1 MKENN
6 EIAEVI
12 KQIQQE
18 AVEKYKKEHGCHF
31 QKDIQSN
38 ERRNIMGYMRKD
50 EVMGT
55 LQEDRETTLA
65 CYNDEATRA
74 VVKFC
79 YDSIERELERLPQYV
94 PENVVEQPKI
104 YDVDKVIDKLEEEK
118 EYADADFEAYAQE
131 TVPNLD
137 SEYDDTY
144 SHGMER
150 AIQIMKEENE
160 KNEQM

>member
-1 MKENN
+1 MK
-6 EIAEVI
+6 
-12 KQIQQE
+12 
-18 AVEKYKKEHGCHF
+18 G
-31 QKDIQSN
+31 D
-38 ERRNIMGYMRKD
+38 NIMGYMRKD

-94 PENVVEQPKI
+94 PENVVEQPKMH
-104 YDVDKVIDKLEEEK
+104 DVDKVIDKLEEEK
-118 EYADADFEAYAQE
+118 EYAYEDFEAYVEE

-144 SHGMER
+144 SQGMER
-150 AIQIMKEENE
+150 AIQIMKEEME
-160 KNEQM
+160 AEQ